1 MPFVSRP
8 KQVRAIFPELD
19 SAAAKHQTE
28 LGPDDDVDVDV
39 EPGVDVQHDAVEE
52 RDDGQRDVAASQCR
66 CSWPRRLEGE
76 ISQMIKKCL
85 SRKTLIKVFIGIGSA

>member
-1 MPFVSRP
+1 MLFVSRP

-19 SAAAKHQTE
+19 AAAAKHQTE

-52 RDDGQRDVAASQCR
+52 RDDGQRDVSASQCR
-66 CSWPRRLEGE
+66 GSRPRRLEGE
-76 ISQMIKKCL
+76 ISQMIKKMFDL
-85 SRKTLIKVFIGIGSA
+85 ENVNQSFVGIGSA